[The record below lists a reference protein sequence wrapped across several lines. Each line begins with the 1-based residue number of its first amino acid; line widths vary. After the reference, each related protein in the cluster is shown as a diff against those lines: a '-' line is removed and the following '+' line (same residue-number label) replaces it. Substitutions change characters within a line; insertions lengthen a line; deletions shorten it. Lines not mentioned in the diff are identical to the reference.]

1 MTPSDLDAWVL
12 CGGRGKRLRSQI
24 ADRPKPLAPIDGRI
38 FLDVVLAWLRSCG
51 VERFVL
57 CAGFLAEAIEPALP
71 GLRRHGRVSLSI
83 EEEPLGT
90 GGALRNALA
99 CGDSDPMLVL
109 NGDSI
114 CPVDLRAMLECHLG
128 AGAGLS
134 LAAADAPSTADYGR
148 LSIDADGR
156 VSAFDEK
163 APDAGGG
170 LVNAGV
176 YLVGRT
182 LFSQSAP
189 QRRFSLE
196 TDLFPALARDGH
208 VRAWTHEG
216 PFVDIGTPERYRDAP
231 RRLREMGL
239 L

>member
-1 MTPSDLDAWVL
+1 VTPADLDAWVL
-12 CGGRGKRLRSQI
+12 CGGSGTRLRSEI
-24 ADRPKPLAPIDGRI
+24 ADRPKPLAPVDGRI

-51 VERFVL
+51 VEHFVL

-71 GLRRHGRVSLSI
+71 GLRKHGRVSLSI
-83 EEEPLGT
+83 EDEPLGT
-90 GGALRNALA
+90 GGALLNALA

-114 CPVDLRAMLECHLG
+114 CPVDVRAMLDRHL
-128 AGAGLS
+128 AVGAGLTM
-134 LAAADAPSTADYGR
+134 AAAEAPSTADYGR
-148 LSIDADGR
+148 LRVEPDGR

-176 YLVGRT
+176 YLVARS
-182 LFSQSAP
+182 LFSKSAP
-189 QRRFSLE
+189 SGRFSLE
-196 TDLFPALARDGH
+196 TDLFPVLAREGRVH
-208 VRAWTHEG
+208 AWTHEG

-231 RRLREMGL
+231 RRLREIGVL
-239 L
+239 